1 MLVQVQRLGGSWRLV
16 EEVGGCVLR
25 LVVHSPREVCEKNPK
40 LVELCRGVVL
50 LKKGASNNQDQW
62 MQRQ

>member
-1 MLVQVQRLGGSWRLV
+1 
-16 EEVGGCVLR
+16 
-25 LVVHSPREVCEKNPK
+25 
-40 LVELCRGVVL
+40 VVL